1 MTMSEIM
8 RNEYPRPGMVR
19 ESWLNLNG
27 EWDFTIDNT
36 RSGLEREFY
45 RRSSFDMK
53 INVPFCPQSK
63 LSGIEHTDFMYGVWY
78 TRAFTTPEGWQE
90 KGRRTFLHIGACDYY
105 TIVYING
112 EKIGFHRGGM
122 LSFSF
127 DITKYLN
134 KGENR
139 VTVFAADD
147 ERSDDTP
154 SGKQSMDFYPSGT
167 MYTRT
172 TGIWQTVWLENTP
185 DAYIKHIKMT
195 PNAKESELL
204 CEIKTANA
212 EDMTLT
218 AVASFKGK
226 EMGYIEKTVAWDH
239 ITFSLPLKERY
250 LWDVDSPN
258 LYDIEFT
265 LGDDKVKSYFGLRD
279 IALKNG
285 VTYLNG
291 RPIFQRLVLDQ
302 GFYREGIYTA
312 PCDNDLYMDIV
323 RAKEC
328 GFNGARLH
336 MKVFEER
343 FLYHCDRLGYLV
355 WGEYPN
361 WGLGTGNGAISYQNM
376 ASEWFNEILRD
387 YNHPAII
394 GWCPMNETGHNVDV
408 ELIRHLYEIT
418 KAYDPTR
425 LFIGVSGFHH
435 VEGCYDMLDCH
446 DYNQDPVS
454 FKERYAPLNEGK
466 ECEYIH
472 ETLYKKPVWEKSDKL
487 CFLSEYGGASWHID
501 SDKKGDNDWGYGNA
515 PKTLEEFYERYRLL
529 TDALL
534 DNKGIS
540 AFCYTQLYDIESEAN
555 GLYTYDRQPKF
566 DTELI
571 KTITSR
577 KAKIEEF

>member
-1 MTMSEIM
+1 M
-8 RNEYPRPGMVR
+8 RNEYPKPQMQR
-19 ESWLNLNG
+19 ENWVCLNG
-27 EWDFTIDNT
+27 EWDFTYDNSRT
-36 RSGLEREFY
+36 GIERELY
-45 RRSSFDMK
+45 KAEAFDMK
-53 INVPFCPQSK
+53 INLPFCPQSK
-63 LSGIEHTDFMYGVWY
+63 LSGIENKDFIYGVWY
-78 TRAFTTPEGWQE
+78 TRSFTTPEEWQN

-105 TIVYING
+105 SIVYING
-112 EKIGFHRGGM
+112 EKVGFHRGGM
-122 LSFSF
+122 VSFSF
-127 DITKYLN
+127 DITAYLT

-147 ERSDDTP
+147 ERSEETP
-154 SGKQSMDFYPSGT
+154 SGKQAMDYYPVGS

-185 DAYIKHIKMT
+185 DAYIKSIKMT
-195 PNAKESELL
+195 PNAKEGELL
-204 CEIKTANA
+204 VEVKTENA
-212 EDMTLT
+212 EDMTLSCK
-218 AVASFKGK
+218 ASFKGE
-226 EMGYIEKTVAWDH
+226 EMAKTEKVIPWDH
-239 ITFSLPLKERY
+239 TAFTLNLKEKH
-250 LWDVDSPN
+250 LWDVDKPS

-265 LGDDKVKSYFGLRD
+265 LGEDKVKSYFGLRD

-291 RPIFQRLVLDQ
+291 KPVFQRLILDQ
-302 GFYREGIYTA
+302 GFYPDGVYTA
-312 PCDNDLYMDIV
+312 PSDKDLYRDILL
-323 RAKEC
+323 AKEN

-355 WGEYPN
+355 WCEYPG
-361 WGLGTGNGAISYQNM
+361 WGLATGDGAVSYRNM
-376 ASEWFNEILRD
+376 ASEWFNAVMRD

-394 GWCPMNETGHNVDV
+394 GWCPLNETGHNVDV
-408 ELIRHLYEIT
+408 EFVRHLYETT

-446 DYNQDPVS
+446 DYNQDPKS

-472 ETLYKKPVWEKSDKL
+472 EYLYKQPVREKSSKL
-487 CFLSEYGGASWHID
+487 CFVSEYGGAAWVTEKD
-501 SDKKGDNDWGYGNA
+501 NGDKKDWGYGNA
-515 PKTLEEFYERYRLL
+515 PKTIEEFYERYRLL

-540 AFCYTQLYDIESEAN
+540 AFCYTQLYDIELEVN
-555 GLYTYDRQPKF
+555 GLYTYDRKPKF
-566 DTELI
+566 DSEVI
-571 KTITSR
+571 RKITAR
-577 KAKIEEF
+577 KAAVEKD